1 MGSDENI
8 ARRLIAVRE
17 HQGLSQVAMA
27 GAINVAKN
35 TLNGYEK
42 GTRTLTLETAKRIRD
57 RFGVSIDWLL
67 NGDVG
72 QPGHELAAKL
82 GPKPKIAADDE
93 KGKAVS
99 KRRAAS

>member
-1 MGSDENI
+1 MSSDDDI

-17 HQGLSQVAMA
+17 EQGLSQVAMA
-27 GAINVAKN
+27 HEINVAKN

-42 GTRTLTLETAKRIRD
+42 GTRSLTLETAKRIRD

-72 QPGHELAAKL
+72 QPGHELAVKL
-82 GPKPKIAADDE
+82 GPKPKIAADAE
-93 KGKAVS
+93 KAKPAA